1 MAEEAQAQPAHAQAM
16 VLDKE
21 KIPLFH
27 ADAKQ
32 DSFQPEYWIQR
43 MNRLQVAH
51 GWTDAQTVCHAVNS
65 LRGEAIHFVEF
76 MEESFGIGT
85 TETNWILFKDQ
96 FLLAFGKKARDTSSV
111 ANLAILQ
118 RDKETVQKFAHRV
131 VVTTKEFFMAM
142 NAPDEPNLAAVPNN
156 ENWVQTA
163 QNPIVQQL
171 IRYFVKECAAT
182 IRAVLNKTI
191 FLNGLKKEINS
202 QVKNTTPV
210 TWLDAVNNAIVID
223 RNLNGPIDHTIA
235 LEKSATS
242 STSVNFIKRGGF
254 RGRGRGGHSSSRQNG
269 SAGFNR
275 NKSNSAKTL
284 ECWYCRKPGHA
295 QKFCRKRIARGADT
309 VPQPR
314 SVAEISADYIDY
326 QDASDNEEEG
336 QDDNDVDEYLADVL
350 EEEVNSIHINLN

>member
-1 MAEEAQAQPAHAQAM
+1 
-16 VLDKE
+16 
-21 KIPLFH
+21 
-27 ADAKQ
+27 
-32 DSFQPEYWIQR
+32 
-43 MNRLQVAH
+43 
-51 GWTDAQTVCHAVNS
+51 
-65 LRGEAIHFVEF
+65 
-76 MEESFGIGT
+76 
-85 TETNWILFKDQ
+85 
-96 FLLAFGKKARDTSSV
+96 
-111 ANLAILQ
+111 
-118 RDKETVQKFAHRV
+118 
-131 VVTTKEFFMAM
+131 
-142 NAPDEPNLAAVPNN
+142 
-156 ENWVQTA
+156 
-163 QNPIVQQL
+163 
-171 IRYFVKECAAT
+171 
-182 IRAVLNKTI
+182 VLNKTI

-235 LEKSATS
+235 LEKSANS

-269 SAGFNR
+269 SSGFNKNR
-275 NKSNSAKTL
+275 SSASKTL

-314 SVAEISADYIDY
+314 SVAEISADNIDY
-326 QDASDNEEEG
+326 QDASEDEEEG